1 MLGNGRMSARFGK
14 AEFQMMIEYTG
25 KTKMFNYNGKELRLC
40 NQSCPEWTHM
50 YNYPGIPR
58 EENDN
63 LHDAGCG
70 IFSMSHLIDWVT
82 GEKNDVDELAQFSM
96 DNGGRGD
103 DGTDRPMLLKA
114 MQEAGRLTAIGLRY
128 DFDGLCN
135 DHDALWQTMEEGGC
149 ALTNLRVGHI
159 VAVVDHRL
167 KDGERQLLIIDSS
180 RDSVHPSMRGDI
192 REVVPG
198 SEIYA
203 QYINRN
209 GVRTGG
215 GEHYAMYWV
224 PITRT
229 SDFNLLHKI

>member
-1 MLGNGRMSARFGK
+1 M
-14 AEFQMMIEYTG
+14 EYTG
-25 KTKMFNYNGKELRLC
+25 KTKMFNYNGRELRLC
-40 NQSCPEWTHM
+40 NQSCPDWTHM

-58 EENDN
+58 EEDDT

-70 IFSMSHLIDWVT
+70 IFSVSHLIDWIT

-128 DFDGLCN
+128 DFDGLLN
-135 DHDALWQTMEEGGC
+135 DHDALWQNLEEGGY

-159 VAVVDHRL
+159 VAIVDHRM

-180 RDSVHPSMRGDI
+180 RDSVHPYVRGDI
-192 REVVPG
+192 REVVEG

-203 QYINRN
+203 QYVNRS
-209 GVRTGG
+209 GIRTGG
-215 GEHYAMYWV
+215 GQHYAMYWV
-224 PITRT
+224 PITRC

>member
-1 MLGNGRMSARFGK
+1 MPYTEKTCLMNCLGRTLRF
-14 AEFQMMIEYTG
+14 
-25 KTKMFNYNGKELRLC
+25 C
-40 NQSCPEWTHM
+40 NQKSRDWTHP
-50 YNYPGIPR
+50 YEYEHNGGT
-58 EENDN
+58 
-63 LHDAGCG
+63 LSSAGCG
-70 IFSMSHLIDWVT
+70 IFALTHAVEWMHGLRLDP
-82 GEKNDVDELAQFSM
+82 DEVAEVSVAV
-96 DNGGRGD
+96 GGRGD

-180 RDSVHPSMRGDI
+180 RDSVHPSVRGDI